1 MTNIKPN
8 SIEAVMFFALYIC
21 AQDKKIAK
29 EEKKE
34 LILDIQV
41 MRKLYFDIYGEFI
54 DDNFKEV
61 INSIDIDDRSNRAF
75 NFHKNTLFVLKELLE
90 SVGVNH
96 PTELIRR
103 HIVRRLSESEIRLAD
118 QIYPRA
124 QKGEL
129 LKKGKKINADPRI
142 DVYWNKANSKSFN
155 YIPGSI

>member
-61 INSIDIDDRSNRAF
+61 INSINVDDKTLKPFISKTIIEKEKVFISNLLTDPKIQDIAILAARHSASADG
-75 NFHKNTLFVLKELLE
+75 FHKLEKNKFDYWLKAWDL
-90 SVGVNH
+90 
-96 PTELIRR
+96 
-103 HIVRRLSESEIRLAD
+103 
-118 QIYPRA
+118 
-124 QKGEL
+124 
-129 LKKGKKINADPRI
+129 
-142 DVYWNKANSKSFN
+142 
-155 YIPGSI
+155 

>member
-61 INSIDIDDRSNRAF
+61 INSIDIDDKTLKPFISKTLTEKEKVFISNLLTDPKIQDIAILAASHSASADG
-75 NFHKNTLFVLKELLE
+75 FHKLE
-90 SVGVNH
+90 
-96 PTELIRR
+96 
-103 HIVRRLSESEIRLAD
+103 
-118 QIYPRA
+118 
-124 QKGEL
+124 K
-129 LKKGKKINADPRI
+129 KKIE
-142 DVYWNKANSKSFN
+142 YWLEAWDL
-155 YIPGSI
+155 

>member
-21 AQDKKIAK
+21 AQDEKIAK

-61 INSIDIDDRSNRAF
+61 INSIDIDDKTLKPFISKTISEKEKVFISNLLNDPKIQDIAILAARHSASADG
-75 NFHKNTLFVLKELLE
+75 FHKLEKNKFDYWLKAWDL
-90 SVGVNH
+90 
-96 PTELIRR
+96 
-103 HIVRRLSESEIRLAD
+103 
-118 QIYPRA
+118 
-124 QKGEL
+124 
-129 LKKGKKINADPRI
+129 
-142 DVYWNKANSKSFN
+142 
-155 YIPGSI
+155 